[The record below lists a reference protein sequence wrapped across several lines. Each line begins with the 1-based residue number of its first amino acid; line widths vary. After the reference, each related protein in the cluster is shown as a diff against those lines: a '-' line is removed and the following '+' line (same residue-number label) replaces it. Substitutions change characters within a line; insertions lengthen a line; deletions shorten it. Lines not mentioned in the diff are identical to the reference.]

1 MLKPVLEGSGILH
14 MSIHSRFFAV
24 TWLLFHSLVCVA
36 LGYAAS
42 TPEVITIGYSSF
54 SGHYVPLWIAVDDRL
69 GKKYGLDLKAVYAG
83 RARPQQLLMS
93 GETPLVVATGT
104 GALTSHVLGVK
115 DQVIILVF
123 VNKVPGVI
131 VGRPEIKSAEDLK
144 GKVIGTGRPGAL
156 ADTMVRYV
164 LRSKL
169 NLVPDRDVRLLP
181 VGEPALALQSME
193 RGVVDAASFSGP
205 QALMAKKMGF
215 RELVNY
221 EKVGIVYPYN
231 TVTTLRQTVTKSPEL
246 LERVLKTLIEG
257 IAIFRTNKQKS
268 IAVWRKYLRGASDDV
283 LEESY
288 QATLGELEPIP
299 MPSLQVIKS
308 GLDVLSL
315 EYPQA
320 KQTEPGPIIDASIMR
335 RIEQSGFIDALYKK

>member
-1 MLKPVLEGSGILH
+1 MFAH
-14 MSIHSRFFAV
+14 RRFFAAI
-24 TWLLFHSLVCVA
+24 WLLFQGLVFA
-36 LGYAAS
+36 AAGYAAS
-42 TPEVITIGYSSF
+42 APDALTIGYSSF

-104 GALTSHVLGVK
+104 GALTSHVLGLK
-115 DQVIILVF
+115 DQAIILVF

-131 VGRPEIKSAEDLK
+131 VARPEIKSAEDLK

-221 EKVGIVYPYN
+221 EKIGIVYPYN
-231 TVTTLRQTVTKSPEL
+231 SVTTLRQTVAKSPEL

-257 IAIFRTNKQKS
+257 IAVFRTNKQKS

-288 QATLGELEPIP
+288 QATLGELEPTP

-308 GLDVLSL
+308 GLDILSL

-320 KQTEPGPIIDASIMR
+320 KQTDPAAIMDASIMR

>member
-1 MLKPVLEGSGILH
+1 MLFH
-14 MSIHSRFFAV
+14 RRFFVAI
-24 TWLLFHSLVCVA
+24 WSLLQSLVFVA
-36 LGYAAS
+36 AGYAAS
-42 TPEVITIGYSSF
+42 ALDSLTIGYSSF

-83 RARPQQLLMS
+83 RARPQQLLIS

-115 DQVIILVF
+115 DQVIVLVF

-131 VGRPEIKSAEDLK
+131 VARPEIKNAEDLR

-169 NLVPDRDVRLLP
+169 NLIPDRDVRLLP

-215 RELVNY
+215 HELVNY

-231 TVTTLRQTVTKSPEL
+231 TVTTLRQTVAKNPEL
-246 LERVLKTLIEG
+246 IERVLKTLIEG

-288 QATLGELEPIP
+288 QATLGELERTP

-320 KQTEPGPIIDASIMR
+320 KQTDPALIIDASIMR
-335 RIEQSGFIDALYKK
+335 RIEQSGFIDSLYKK

>member
-1 MLKPVLEGSGILH
+1 M
-14 MSIHSRFFAV
+14 
-24 TWLLFHSLVCVA
+24 LFHRRCFVAIWSLLQSLVFVA
-36 LGYAAS
+36 AGYAAS
-42 TPEVITIGYSSF
+42 ALDSLTIGYSSF

-83 RARPQQLLMS
+83 RARPQQLLIS

-115 DQVIILVF
+115 DQVIVLVF

-131 VGRPEIKSAEDLK
+131 VARPEIKNAEDLR

-169 NLVPDRDVRLLP
+169 NLIPDRDVRLLP

-215 RELVNY
+215 HELVNY

-231 TVTTLRQTVTKSPEL
+231 TVTTLRQTVAKNPEL
-246 LERVLKTLIEG
+246 IERVLKTLIEG

-288 QATLGELEPIP
+288 QATLGELERTP

-320 KQTEPGPIIDASIMR
+320 KQTDPALIIDASIMR
-335 RIEQSGFIDALYKK
+335 RIEQSGFVDSLYKK

>member
-1 MLKPVLEGSGILH
+1 MLHYCCRL
-14 MSIHSRFFAV
+14 MAV
-24 TWLLFHSLVCVA
+24 WLLLHGIGFSSV
-36 LGYAAS
+36 GSAATTGES
-42 TPEVITIGYSSF
+42 VTIAYSSF
-54 SGHYVPLWIAVDDRL
+54 SGHYVPLWIAVEDRL

-115 DQVIILVF
+115 DQVIILTF
-123 VNKVPGVI
+123 VNRVPGVI
-131 VGRPEIKSAEDLK
+131 VTKPEIKSAEDLK

-169 NLVPDRDVRLLP
+169 RLVPDRDVKLLP

-215 RELVNY
+215 RELVSY
-221 EKVGIVYPYN
+221 DKLGIVYPYN
-231 TVTTLRQTVTKSPEL
+231 TVTTLRPTIGK
-246 LERVLKTLIEG
+246 
-257 IAIFRTNKQKS
+257 
-268 IAVWRKYLRGASDDV
+268 
-283 LEESY
+283 
-288 QATLGELEPIP
+288 GEKGGE
-299 MPSLQVIKS
+299 K
-308 GLDVLSL
+308 GDRLS
-315 EYPQA
+315 
-320 KQTEPGPIIDASIMR
+320 
-335 RIEQSGFIDALYKK
+335 

>member
-1 MLKPVLEGSGILH
+1 MRTKRLFLTAAWLAVVIEMASIFPVDAAPANE
-14 MSIHSRFFAV
+14 
-24 TWLLFHSLVCVA
+24 A
-36 LGYAAS
+36 L
-42 TPEVITIGYSSF
+42 TIGYSSF
-54 SGHYVPLWIAVDDRL
+54 SGHYVPLWIAVEDRL
-69 GKKYGLDLKAVYAG
+69 GRKYGLDLKAVYAG

-115 DQVIILVF
+115 AQVIILTF
-123 VNKVPGVI
+123 VNRVPGVI
-131 VGRPEIKSAEDLK
+131 VSKPEIKTPEDLK

-164 LRSKL
+164 LRSKM
-169 NLVPDRDVRLLP
+169 NLVPDRDVKLLP

-205 QALMAKKMGF
+205 QALLAKKMGF
-215 RELVNY
+215 RELVSY
-221 EKVGIVYPYN
+221 EKLGIVYPYN
-231 TVTTLRQTVTKSPEL
+231 TVTTLRQTVSKNSEL

-257 IAIFRTNKQKS
+257 IAIFKTNKQKS
-268 IAVWRKYLRGASDDV
+268 IAVWRKYLRGASEEV
-283 LEESY
+283 MEESY
-288 QATLGELEPIP
+288 QSTVGEMEQVPL
-299 MPSLQVIKS
+299 PSLPVIKS
-308 GLDVLSL
+308 GLDILSL

-320 KQTEPGPIIDASIMR
+320 KQTDANLIIDSSLVR